1 MIVLLSGRFLAWLG
15 PFVWVVALAGGCQP
29 QPPADSTT
37 TLDKIGFDLT
47 QLDDQGLYGPADGKR
62 ALDYEFCIPVGEA
75 YGQAVTAI
83 DPSLK
88 LFPGRAGRIG
98 CTDQQVLVMGNTH
111 QPQAQLVLQELA
123 NLDYIH
129 RIARVDW
136 E

>member
-1 MIVLLSGRFLAWLG
+1 MILLLSGRFLAWLG
-15 PFVWVVALAGGCQP
+15 PFLWMVAMVAGCQA
-29 QPPADSTT
+29 PATPEAAA
-37 TLDKIGFDLT
+37 TLNKIDFDLT

-62 ALDYEFCIPVGEA
+62 ALDYEFCIPAGEA
-75 YGQAVTAI
+75 YGQAVTTI

-88 LFPGRAGRIG
+88 LFPGRAGRLG
-98 CTDQQVLVMGNTH
+98 CTDQQVLAMGNTH
-111 QPQAQLVLQELA
+111 QPRAQLVLQELA